1 MKKVALIT
9 TNKILAQSLA
19 VAMKTIPELNFDFY
33 LFLNYQQAILDAQ
46 VFEINV
52 ALIDVTGCEASE
64 KKTPFKFLE
73 ALHKS
78 LPNCHLMLLVSQ
90 EDTKCRELAEHAKKN
105 KLIEDFVFY
114 DASLQYLMAK
124 LESI

>member
-52 ALIDVTGCEASE
+52 ALIDVTGCQGAERE
-64 KKTPFKFLE
+64 TPFKFL
-73 ALHKS
+73 AGLHNS

-90 EDTKCRELAEHAKKN
+90 EDTKCRELAEQAKKN